1 LVGTDPTKAM
11 NPVKRDGDVNTS
23 RNKEEKK
30 DYHIICFFIY
40 YCHPISEGELSFVY
54 LY

>member
-23 RNKEEKK
+23 RNKEEEKR
-30 DYHIICFFIY
+30 ITT
-40 YCHPISEGELSFVY
+40 
-54 LY
+54 